1 MVNVLVETASSVPDQ
16 SVHRRPYWSLR
27 HTCQSLLRGVRKGL
41 NPLLPDKTSR
51 LLTKA
56 DEWTCRP
63 EAHQEEAAAAGSVGD
78 AALPVSSPS
87 VNRFL
92 GLGVSLAKDRL
103 LYRRF
108 WQSLSTCWQITLRTS
123 SSNREVDVRCEMS
136 TRGKV
141 SSDRDTHE
149 GILPWSAFRTT
160 AEDRE

>member
-1 MVNVLVETASSVPDQ
+1 MVNILVETASSIPDQ

-41 NPLLPDKTSR
+41 SPLLPDKTSR

-63 EAHQEEAAAAGSVGD
+63 EARQEEAAAAGSAGD

-87 VNRFL
+87 VYRFL
-92 GLGVSLAKDRL
+92 VLGVSLSEDRL
-103 LYRRF
+103 LYRHF
-108 WQSLSTCWQITLRTS
+108 WQSLSTCWQITLCTN
-123 SSNREVDVRCEMS
+123 SSNCEVDVRCEMS
-136 TRGKV
+136 TGGKV

-149 GILPWSAFRTT
+149 GTLPWSAFRTT
-160 AEDRE
+160 AENWE